1 MAGITSPGIGSGLDV
16 NGIITKLMALEQQP
30 LTKLDQKEASY
41 QAKLSAFG
49 TLKGAFGTL
58 QTSAKALTSTT
69 LFAGKSATS
78 SDTAVLTSSA
88 NTAAVA
94 GKYTIKVNDLAYGD
108 TLASAAFTSLTT
120 DLLPVAGGDGKLKI
134 ELGTLSAGTFTADA
148 AKTAVT
154 IDIPEATSSLSDI
167 RDKINDANAGV
178 RANLVYVG
186 KNATS
191 GDDEY
196 KLTLTATST
205 GAKNSIRV
213 TALDSAGTA
222 VAMNNTGLA
231 KLSYDPSAATGTG
244 KEFTVST
251 AAQDANLEIDGL
263 VIKRSSN
270 TITDA
275 ITGVTLGALKQGT
288 STLTVTQD
296 STSITTAVT
305 TFVKAYN
312 DATTQLRDLTAFD
325 NDTKTGALLF
335 GDAGARALQSSLQK
349 MVSYAFP
356 GGGDSL
362 KRLSDVGV
370 SYQRDGTLTFA
381 SSKLTTALSS
391 SATEV
396 SSLFTSTTTGSLGL
410 ASYMNG
416 QLTTLLSKT
425 DGLFTSKTDG
435 ITRSIKDLD
444 SQRDR
449 LSTRLTQ
456 IERRYRAQYSSLD
469 TLVASMQQTS
479 QYLSQQLANLPSTSS
494 S

>member
-1 MAGITSPGIGSGLDV
+1 MPGITSPGIGSGLDV
-16 NGIITKLMALEQQP
+16 NGIITKLMALEQEP
-30 LTKLDQKEASY
+30 LTKLDKKEVSY
-41 QAKLSAFG
+41 QAQLSAFG
-49 TLKGAFGTL
+49 TLKGAFAAL

-78 SDTAVLTSSA
+78 SDTTVLTSSA

-94 GKYTIKVNDLAYGD
+94 GKYTIEVNDLAYGD
-108 TLASAAFTSLTT
+108 TLASAAFTSLTDDIAT
-120 DLLPVAGGDGKLKI
+120 ADGKIKI
-134 ELGTLSAGTFTADA
+134 ELGTLSSGTFTADPD
-148 AKTAVT
+148 KTAVT
-154 IDIPEATSSLSDI
+154 IDITQATSSLSDI

-178 RANLVYVG
+178 RANLIYVG
-186 KNATS
+186 VNALS

-205 GAKNSIRV
+205 GAKNSIRMTV
-213 TALDSAGTA
+213 LDSSSVP
-222 VAMNNTGLA
+222 VAMDNTGLA
-231 KLSYDPSAATGTG
+231 KLSYDPSAASGSG

-270 TITDA
+270 TISDA
-275 ITGVTLGALKQGT
+275 ITGVTLTALKEGT

-296 STSITTAVT
+296 SASITTAVT
-305 TFVKAYN
+305 NFVKAYN
-312 DATTQLRDLTAFD
+312 DASKQLRDLTAFN

-335 GDAGARALQSSLQK
+335 GDNAARGLQASLQK
-349 MVSYAFP
+349 MISYAFP
-356 GGGDSL
+356 GGGASL

-370 SYQRDGTLTFA
+370 SYQRDGSLVFT

-391 SATEV
+391 SASDV

-410 ASYMNG
+410 ASYMNN
-416 QLTTLLSKT
+416 QLSSILSTT
-425 DGLFTSKTDG
+425 DGLFTSKTEG
-435 ITRSIKDLD
+435 ITRSIKEID

-449 LSTRLTQ
+449 LGIRLTQ
-456 IERRYRAQYSSLD
+456 IEKRYRSQYSSLD

-494 S
+494 R

>member
-1 MAGITSPGIGSGLDV
+1 MPGITSPGVGSGLDV
-16 NGIITKLMALEQQP
+16 NGIITKLMALEQEP
-30 LTKLDQKEASY
+30 LTKLDKKEASY
-41 QAKLSAFG
+41 QSKLSAFG
-49 TLKGAFGTL
+49 TLKGTFAAL

-78 SDTAVLTSSA
+78 SDTTVLSSSA

-94 GKYTIKVNDLAYGD
+94 GKYAIDVTHLAFGD
-108 TLASAAFTSLTT
+108 TLASAAFTSLTDDIAT
-120 DLLPVAGGDGKLKI
+120 ADGKIKI
-134 ELGTLSAGTFTADA
+134 ELGTLSSGTFTADPD
-148 AKTAVT
+148 KSAVT
-154 IDIPEATSSLSDI
+154 IDITQATSSLSDI

-178 RANLVYVG
+178 RASLVYVG
-186 KNATS
+186 VNSLS

-205 GAKNSIRV
+205 GAKNSIRMTV
-213 TALDSAGTA
+213 LDSSSVPVT
-222 VAMNNTGLA
+222 MDNTGLA

-251 AAQDANLEIDGL
+251 AAQDAELKIDGL

-270 TITDA
+270 TISDA
-275 ITGVTLGALKQGT
+275 ITGVTFTALKEGT
-288 STLTVTQD
+288 STLTVAQD
-296 STSITTAVT
+296 SASITTAVT

-312 DATTQLRDLTAFD
+312 DASKQLHDLTAF
-325 NDTKTGALLF
+325 NKDTKTGALLF
-335 GDAGARALQSSLQK
+335 GDNAARALQASLQK
-349 MVSYAFP
+349 MVGYAFP
-356 GGGDSL
+356 GGGADL

-370 SYQRDGTLTFA
+370 SYQLDGTLTFN

-391 SATEV
+391 SASNV
-396 SSLFTSTTTGSLGL
+396 SSLFTSTTVGSLGL
-410 ASYMNG
+410 ASYMNS
-416 QLTTLLSKT
+416 QLSGILSAT

-435 ITRSIKDLD
+435 ITRSVKEIG

-449 LSTRLTQ
+449 LSIRLSQ
-456 IERRYRAQYSSLD
+456 IEKRYRSQYSSLD

-494 S
+494 R